1 MNQFSER
8 GPWTVV
14 GGLPV
19 YASTALV
26 GLHGATLLLGVLA
39 SLLGYPWTGVAQ
51 FSVQTALFKGCAW
64 QYFTYPFCNPPSIWF
79 VLEMFLLYRFG
90 REIEEFLGR
99 PVFLRLYLLQVVL
112 PPLCLTAVDL
122 LGAWLGWG
130 TGGLRLSGSAGL
142 HFAVFFAYACVF
154 PGIPVLFGLRAVWVA
169 VILLAVYSLERLTL
183 LGSGGGMAAWGELL
197 VLWAGSLGGALY
209 ATWEKGVW
217 DFSALPFAG
226 RTPVSS
232 ARRKN
237 PGQPP
242 LWGQVFGRLFGRVR
256 DLFRR
261 KPRFEVVR
269 GPLDP
274 GLGVE
279 GMECEELLASIDP
292 LLEKISRSGLASLT
306 PGERARLEAARAE
319 LMRKETARR

>member
-1 MNQFSER
+1 MNQFSDR

-26 GLHGATLLLGVLA
+26 GLHGAALLLGVFA
-39 SLLGYPWTGVAQ
+39 GVLGHDWMGAAQ
-51 FSVQTALFKGCAW
+51 FSVQNALWKGCVW
-64 QYFTYPFCNPPSIWF
+64 QYLTYPLCNQPSIWF

-112 PPLCLTAVDL
+112 PPLCLTVVDL
-122 LGAWLGWG
+122 LGAGMGWG
-130 TGGLRLSGSAGL
+130 PVGLRLSGSSGL

-154 PGIPVLFGLRAVWVA
+154 PGISVLFGLRAVWVA

-183 LGSGGGMAAWGELL
+183 LRAGGGALAWGELL

-209 ATWEKGVW
+209 ATWEKGIW
-217 DFSALPFAG
+217 EFGALPFSRRAPG
-226 RTPVSS
+226 SS
-232 ARRKN
+232 AWRKN
-237 PGQPP
+237 VTQVP
-242 LWGQVFGRLFGRVR
+242 LWDRALGRVR
-256 DLFRR
+256 GWFRR
-261 KPRFEVVR
+261 TPRFEVVR
-269 GPLDP
+269 GPIDS
-274 GLGVE
+274 GAGVE